1 VQANEAQAYSL
12 LLKAPEEIEGGS
24 MNWILKLLPED
35 KRTLLELAI
44 RITSSLDTARER
56 TEVARYGA
64 EMLKDGKV
72 TVGEWAKFGSKLGI
86 LRGKH

>member
-1 VQANEAQAYSL
+1 
-12 LLKAPEEIEGGS
+12 

-44 RITSSLDTARER
+44 RITASLDTAMER
-56 TEVARYGA
+56 KAVAEYGT

-86 LRGKH
+86 LTGKH

>member
-1 VQANEAQAYSL
+1 
-12 LLKAPEEIEGGS
+12 

-44 RITSSLDTARER
+44 RITASLDTPRER
-56 TEVARYGA
+56 KAVAEYGT

-86 LRGKH
+86 LTGKH